1 MYVHHS
7 PLLTPNARTLI
18 AVTLIGLLAVAID
31 VLAILD
37 LTWSLHVVS
46 NLFIWSLWVCVTPV
60 AGVLV
65 YVAVQR
71 WLNTPH

>member
-1 MYVHHS
+1 MSVLNGLR
-7 PLLTPNARTLI
+7 LLHFP
-18 AVTLIGLLAVAID
+18 LIGLLAVAID

-46 NLFIWSLWVCVTPV
+46 NLFVWSLWVCVTPV

-65 YVAVQR
+65 YLAVQR